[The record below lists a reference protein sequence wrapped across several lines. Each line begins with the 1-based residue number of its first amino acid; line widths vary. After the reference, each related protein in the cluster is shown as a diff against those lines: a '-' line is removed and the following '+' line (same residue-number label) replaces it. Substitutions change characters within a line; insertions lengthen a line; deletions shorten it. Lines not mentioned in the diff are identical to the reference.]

1 MYTLPINITVSRP
14 IYPTTSFHFDK
25 NHRTIMIYLL
35 WWKYS
40 GTSYSREAEGLR
52 ERMIALR
59 RGGQSNSSETWRK
72 SARQTILFPT
82 R

>member
-1 MYTLPINITVSRP
+1 
-14 IYPTTSFHFDK
+14 
-25 NHRTIMIYLL
+25 MIYLL

-82 R
+82 RW